1 MNLPL
6 LSLAALLIAILISC
20 FTRLNAG
27 LLAIA
32 FAFILGVLLKSMTPS
47 EVVGGFPSGLFL
59 TLVGVTLLF
68 AQAQTNGTLDKVAQR
83 AIKLARGNR
92 GLIPII
98 FFVLALVVSGVGPG
112 NIAAT
117 ALLAPVAMAVAGRA
131 HISAFLM
138 AIMICNGAGAGS
150 LSPFATGGI
159 IANGLMAKAG
169 MPDAAWPNF
178 YNTLL
183 AQSVVAFAGY
193 FTLGGWKLFRKPS
206 PDVVVHGNPTTTVNQ
221 LDPFDGKQKLTLAVI
236 AGLVI
241 SVIGFKLDVTI
252 GAFIGAG
259 VLALTRSADEET
271 AVKAIPWN
279 TILMVCGVTVLVA
292 MLEKTG
298 GMDLFTSLL
307 AKLASQRSITGVIAF
322 ITGLVSVYSSSTGV
336 VLPTFLPAIPSLIE
350 KLGGGD
356 PLAIAYSINVGS
368 HLVDVSPLS
377 TLGALCIANAAD
389 GENRTRLFHKMLGWG
404 LSMAVVGAVV
414 CFVFFGLLR

>member
-6 LSLAALLIAILISC
+6 ISLVALIIAILISC

-27 LLAIA
+27 LLSIA
-32 FAFILGVLLKSMTPS
+32 FAFIIGVLLKGMKLQ
-47 EVVGGFPSGLFL
+47 EVVGGFPSSLFL

-83 AIKLARGNR
+83 AIHFAHGNA

-98 FFVLALVVSGVGPG
+98 FFFLALLVSGIGPG
-112 NIAAT
+112 NIAAV

-131 HISAFLM
+131 EISAFLM

-150 LSPFATGGI
+150 LSPFAPGGV

-193 FTLGGWKLFRKPS
+193 FALGGMKLFRRRPS
-206 PDVVVHGNPTTTVNQ
+206 EEMIEELKHQV
-221 LDPFDGKQKLTLAVI
+221 DPFDGRQKLTLAVI
-236 AGLVI
+236 AALVV
-241 SVIGFKLDVTI
+241 SVIGFKIDVTI
-252 GAFIGAG
+252 GAFVGAAI
-259 VLALTRSADEET
+259 LSATRSADEEMS
-271 AVKAIPWN
+271 VKAIPWN
-279 TILMVCGVTVLVA
+279 TVLMVCGVTVLVA

-298 GMDLFTSLL
+298 GMDLFTTML
-307 AKLASQRSITGVIAF
+307 AKLASQQTVTGVIAF
-322 ITGLVSVYSSSTGV
+322 VTGLVSVYSSSTGV
-336 VLPTFLPAIPSLIE
+336 VLPAFLPTVPGLIE

-356 PLAIAYSINVGS
+356 PLAIAYSINVGA

-389 GENRTRLFHKMLGWG
+389 GENRTRLFHWMLAWG
-404 LSMAVVGAVV
+404 LSMAVIGAVV
-414 CFVFFGLLR
+414 CYVFFGLLR

>member
-32 FAFILGVLLKSMTPS
+32 FAFILGVLLKGMTLS

-98 FFVLALVVSGVGPG
+98 FFVLALAVSGVGPG

-150 LSPFATGGI
+150 L
-159 IANGLMAKAG
+159 
-169 MPDAAWPNF
+169 
-178 YNTLL
+178 
-183 AQSVVAFAGY
+183 
-193 FTLGGWKLFRKPS
+193 
-206 PDVVVHGNPTTTVNQ
+206 
-221 LDPFDGKQKLTLAVI
+221 
-236 AGLVI
+236 
-241 SVIGFKLDVTI
+241 
-252 GAFIGAG
+252 
-259 VLALTRSADEET
+259 
-271 AVKAIPWN
+271 
-279 TILMVCGVTVLVA
+279 
-292 MLEKTG
+292 
-298 GMDLFTSLL
+298 
-307 AKLASQRSITGVIAF
+307 
-322 ITGLVSVYSSSTGV
+322 
-336 VLPTFLPAIPSLIE
+336 
-350 KLGGGD
+350 
-356 PLAIAYSINVGS
+356 
-368 HLVDVSPLS
+368 
-377 TLGALCIANAAD
+377 
-389 GENRTRLFHKMLGWG
+389 
-404 LSMAVVGAVV
+404 
-414 CFVFFGLLR
+414 

>member
-1 MNLPL
+1 MNLPVI
-6 LSLAALLIAILISC
+6 SLIALVIAILISC

-27 LLAIA
+27 LLSIA
-32 FAFILGVLLKSMTPS
+32 FAFIIGVLLKGLKLQ

-83 AIKLARGNR
+83 AIHLARGNA

-98 FFVLALVVSGVGPG
+98 FFFLALVVSGIGPG
-112 NIAAT
+112 NIAAV

-131 HISAFLM
+131 GISGFLM

-150 LSPFATGGI
+150 LSPFAPGGV
-159 IANGLMAKAG
+159 IANGLMSKAG

-193 FTLGGWKLFRKPS
+193 FALGGVRLFRRRPS
-206 PDVVVHGNPTTTVNQ
+206 EEMIEELKHQVE
-221 LDPFDGKQKLTLAVI
+221 PFDGRQKLTLVVI
-236 AGLVI
+236 AALVV
-241 SVIGFKLDVTI
+241 SVIGFRIDVTI
-252 GAFIGAG
+252 GAFVGA
-259 VLALTRSADEET
+259 ALLSATRSADEEKS
-271 AVKAIPWN
+271 VKSIPWN
-279 TILMVCGVTVLVA
+279 TVLMVCGVTVLVA

-298 GMDLFTSLL
+298 GMDLFTSML
-307 AKLASQRSITGVIAF
+307 AKLASQQTITGVIAF
-322 ITGLVSVYSSSTGV
+322 VTGLVSVYSSSTGV
-336 VLPTFLPAIPSLIE
+336 VLPAFLPTIPGLIE

-356 PLAIAYSINVGS
+356 ALAIAYSINVGA

-377 TLGALCIANAAD
+377 TLGALCIANAAES
-389 GENRTRLFHKMLGWG
+389 ENRTRLFHWMLAWG
-404 LSMAVVGAVV
+404 LSMAVVGAIV

>member
-1 MNLPL
+1 MNLPVI
-6 LSLAALLIAILISC
+6 SLVALVIAILISC

-27 LLAIA
+27 LLSIA
-32 FAFILGVLLKSMTPS
+32 FAFIIGVLLKGMKLQ

-83 AIKLARGNR
+83 AIHFARGNA
-92 GLIPII
+92 GLIPVI
-98 FFVLALVVSGVGPG
+98 FFFLALLVSGIGPG
-112 NIAAT
+112 NIAAV

-131 HISAFLM
+131 GISAFLM

-150 LSPFATGGI
+150 LSPFAPGGV
-159 IANGLMAKAG
+159 IANGLMSKAG

-193 FTLGGWKLFRKPS
+193 FALGGVKLFKRRPS
-206 PDVVVHGNPTTTVNQ
+206 DEMIEELKHQV
-221 LDPFDGKQKLTLAVI
+221 DPFDGRQKLTLAVI
-236 AGLVI
+236 AGLVV
-241 SVIGFKLDVTI
+241 SVIGFRIDVTI
-252 GAFIGAG
+252 GAFVGAAI
-259 VLALTRSADEET
+259 LSATRSADEE
-271 AVKAIPWN
+271 ASVKTIPWN
-279 TILMVCGVTVLVA
+279 TVLMVCGVTVLVA

-307 AKLASQRSITGVIAF
+307 AKLASQQTITGVIAF
-322 ITGLVSVYSSSTGV
+322 VTGLVSVYSSSTGV
-336 VLPTFLPAIPSLIE
+336 VLPSFLPTVPGLIE

-356 PLAIAYSINVGS
+356 PLAIAYSINVGA

-389 GENRTRLFHKMLGWG
+389 GENRTRLFHWMLAGG